1 MHVVVCSTDYPP
13 VIGGIARYTY
23 QLARALAKHDRVTVL
38 TVRMPGWKAFDEG
51 QTFMTVRV
59 PNIPFLRE
67 ALFLR
72 TILRI
77 HRTEPIDWIVSAV
90 WFPCGLLAHVSHNL
104 RGIKYAVAAHGSEIF
119 DDYLT
124 ARRVVKSLCRAWKGR
139 MLQQAAWVLPVS
151 HYTKEQLAKA
161 GVAAP
166 MRVLHNG
173 VDTDVFRPAPK
184 SPALMSRLDI
194 EPATTVLLTVGR
206 LDLHKGHDVVM
217 RALPLVREHIPGIA
231 YVIVGSGPERARL
244 EQLADRLGLAGIVK
258 MVGTVAEADLVDYY
272 NLCDLFIMPSRAM
285 PGRLDLVEGFGIV
298 FLEAGACGKP
308 VIGGNSGGMSDAV
321 LAGVTGLLVDP
332 LDVQAIAQA
341 VVRIGT
347 DREYAERLGRNGRRR
362 CEEDMNWAS
371 LAGKLHQTLSE
382 GMRGAP

>member
-1 MHVVVCSTDYPP
+1 MHVIVCSTDYPP
-13 VIGGIARYTY
+13 VIGGIAQYTY
-23 QLARALAKHDRVTVL
+23 QIAKALATHDQVKVL
-38 TVRMPGWKAFDEG
+38 TVRTPGWKEFDKG

-59 PNIPFLRE
+59 PNIPLLRE

-72 TILRI
+72 AILRI

-90 WFPCGLLAHVSHNL
+90 WFPCGLLAHASHNL

-119 DDYLT
+119 DDYVT
-124 ARRVVKSLCRAWKGR
+124 VRRAVKSLCRAWKGYMFR
-139 MLQQAAWVLPVS
+139 QAAWVLPVS
-151 HYTKEQLAKA
+151 HYTREQLAKA
-161 GVAAP
+161 GVVAP

-184 SPALMSRLDI
+184 SPALMSRLGLG
-194 EPATTVLLTVGR
+194 PATTVLLTVGR
-206 LDLHKGHDVVM
+206 LDLHKGHDVVL

-231 YVIVGSGPERARL
+231 YVIVGAGPERARL
-244 EQLADRLGLAGIVK
+244 GQLVDRLGLTGIVK

-272 NLCDLFIMPSRAM
+272 NLCDLFIMPSREM

-308 VIGGNSGGMSDAV
+308 VIGGNSGGMPDAV
-321 LAGVTGLLVDP
+321 LDGVTGLLVDP

-341 VVRIGT
+341 VVRIGQ
-347 DREYAERLGRNGRRR
+347 DQEYARRLGRNGRRR
-362 CEEDMNWAS
+362 CEEELNWAS
-371 LAGKLHQTLSE
+371 LATKLHQTLSE
-382 GMRGAP
+382 GTQAVP